1 MTILPNG
8 AVSSDPSLLGNEV
21 SEQSLDILPRSI
33 DELASSKKK
42 TNALYALRTIF
53 FKVGSFHV
61 CEFRYP
67 TAKSVLYDI
76 MRKGSKI
83 LVLLLF
89 VTIYQISVSTDTVP
103 EFQFPCYVDVC
114 TFPRQYCNS
123 DRNERRCSPC
133 TRSLCRETEL
143 PRACLYFCQNADRK
157 YIFLFQDGHRFSHVE
172 IVKQTVYYKKIYYLS
187 HIRYRISLYLKFV
200 SVYQK
205 YIKHTC
211 IRYTM
216 YDEY

>member
-1 MTILPNG
+1 M
-8 AVSSDPSLLGNEV
+8 
-21 SEQSLDILPRSI
+21 
-33 DELASSKKK
+33 
-42 TNALYALRTIF
+42 
-53 FKVGSFHV
+53 VGSFTV
-61 CEFRYP
+61 CEFHYP

-89 VTIYQISVSTDTVP
+89 GTFYQISVSTDTVP

-133 TRSLCRETEL
+133 TRSLCHETEL

-157 YIFLFQDGHRFSHVE
+157 YMFLFQDGHRFGHVE
-172 IVKQTVYYKKIYYLS
+172 MVFNKLLS
-187 HIRYRISLYLKFV
+187 
-200 SVYQK
+200 
-205 YIKHTC
+205 
-211 IRYTM
+211 
-216 YDEY
+216 